1 MCKTT
6 TIYNRRYLGNKYKL
20 LPFIKS
26 VAEENCQNAEIVAD
40 LFAGTGAVASSFQ
53 NKQLITNDIL
63 YSNYICNLAWFSSE
77 EYNANKINNIISDFN
92 RIDTDE
98 DNYMSETFAD
108 TFFSRKDCQ
117 KIGTIREEIDLMT
130 DRQFISDRERAILI
144 SSLLYAM
151 DKIAKTCGHYDA
163 YRKGVEFDTH
173 LELAVPIVFTNNN
186 INNKCFNEDINQIA
200 SKIKADLVYLD
211 PPYNS
216 RQYCDAYHVL
226 ENVAKW
232 KKPKVEG
239 IARKMNRDHLKS
251 DYCTQKATNAFDNLI
266 KKIDAKYILLSYNNM
281 EKKGNDRSNAK
292 ISDNDIKRILSNKG
306 ELKIFEK
313 EYKAFSTG
321 LSNIKDNKERL
332 FLCCVNK

>member
-6 TIYNRRYLGNKYKL
+6 TIYNRRYLGNKFKL
-20 LPFIKS
+20 LPFIIS
-26 VAEENCQNAEIVAD
+26 VVEENCPNTGIVAD

-53 NKQLITNDIL
+53 NKQLVTNDIL
-63 YSNYICNLAWFSSE
+63 YCNYICNFAWFSSE
-77 EYNANKINNIISDFN
+77 KYDADKIKNIISKFN
-92 RIDTDE
+92 QIDTTE
-98 DNYMSETFAD
+98 DNYMSNTFAD
-108 TFFSRKDCQ
+108 TFFSREDCQ
-117 KIGTIREEIDLMT
+117 KIGAIREEIEQMT
-130 DRQFISDRERAILI
+130 SRKSINDRERAILI

-173 LELAVPIVFTNNN
+173 LELAIPIVFTNNN
-186 INNKCFNEDINQIA
+186 INNKCYNEDINQLA
-200 SKIKADLVYLD
+200 TKIKADLVYLD

-232 KKPKVEG
+232 KKPLVKGV
-239 IARKMNRDHLKS
+239 ARKMDRDHLKS
-251 DYCTQKATNAFDNLI
+251 DYCTQKATNAFANLI

-313 EYKAFSTG
+313 DYKAFSAG
-321 LSNIKDNKERL
+321 LSDIKDNKERL
-332 FLCCVNK
+332 FLCYVNK